1 MILSDLLLITA
12 PFVGVACCGLIH
24 IAAANVMPKARS
36 LVLMV
41 GSFFVGAG
49 ACLALSYWAAIGESA
64 EWSDRFGSSA
74 TALLTYGGFAYC
86 YINFVNVAI
95 ASLRIRLIT
104 ELAAAENGSSIE
116 ELTAKYGVRDVV
128 ATRLERLTSARQIDC
143 REGRYLS
150 RPSAVYRLALLVS
163 LTKRI
168 LFGRRWGRDWD

>member
-1 MILSDLLLITA
+1 MTDLLLIIA
-12 PFVGVACCGLIH
+12 PIIGVACCGLIH
-24 IAAANVMPKARS
+24 IAAANLLPKARS
-36 LVLMV
+36 LVLMI
-41 GSFFVGAG
+41 GSFFVGAAVCLSLSCG
-49 ACLALSYWAAIGESA
+49 AATIESA
-64 EWSDRFGSSA
+64 GWGDRFGNSA

-104 ELAAAENGSSIE
+104 ELAASENGSSIE

-150 RPSAVYRLALLVS
+150 RRSAVYRLALLVS